1 MHPKPDGKRF
11 VHYSYTLCSLR
22 PTLKRRAYGT
32 KPGKPGFQRSG
43 MGAVFLYAWAP
54 PRRLSYVSANE
65 MRRVMSHAREIVTQ
79 RIGLSPA
86 SENGK
91 A

>member
-1 MHPKPDGKRF
+1 
-11 VHYSYTLCSLR
+11 
-22 PTLKRRAYGT
+22 
-32 KPGKPGFQRSG
+32 
-43 MGAVFLYAWAP
+43 
-54 PRRLSYVSANE
+54 
-65 MRRVMSHAREIVTQ
+65 VMSHAREIVTQ